1 MIVCYDAEQNENVL
15 DGLLL
20 QELVEKTGRTTR
32 NNQTISLVFE
42 EMGVY
47 AGGILAKIAFESC
60 YIDLLAVKK
69 EFRGKGIAQRLLEE
83 LEGRCRALGITTI
96 YLNTQDYQA
105 KGFYLKMQYALVAQ
119 VDDIPFAGTT
129 RYYFVKRLCLPP

>member
-1 MIVCYDAEQNENVL
+1 MIVCYDAAQNEDTL

-32 NNQTISLVFE
+32 NARTISFAFE
-42 EMGVY
+42 EGGEY
-47 AGGILAKIAFESC
+47 AGGILAKTIFESC

-69 EFRGKGIAQRLLEE
+69 EFRGKGIARHLLEE
-83 LEGRCRALGITTI
+83 LDNHLRAMGIHTV

-105 KGFYLKMQYALVAQ
+105 KGFYLKMGYTLAGQMEDV
-119 VDDIPFAGTT
+119 PFAGTT
-129 RYYFVKRLCLPP
+129 RYYFVKRL